1 VLISSTNVRNIITWA
16 DFPRYINNVDI
27 CIMICSVSFMNCEE
41 LDRLQLYGEL
51 SYHGRYAGIYT
62 AIDIDISSPKFI
74 NIDIEP

>member
-1 VLISSTNVRNIITWA
+1 M
-16 DFPRYINNVDI
+16 

-62 AIDIDISSPKFI
+62 AIDIDIASPKFI